1 VPDVA
6 ARERLEDDLA
16 GAVERLAAGDRR
28 VLARAITAV
37 ENRSAISAELIGLA
51 FPRARTAPVVGV
63 TGPSGA
69 GKSTLVDVLT
79 AAYRAEDTTVGVL
92 AIDPTSPFTG
102 GALLGDR
109 VRMQRHTEDE
119 GVYVR
124 SMATRGAM
132 GGLAAAVYDTLVLL
146 SVAGFDRLLVET
158 VGVGQDE
165 VDVAGV
171 ADTTCVVL
179 TPVGGDE
186 IQAIKAGIMEVADI
200 YVLNKADLP
209 GADRAEAQLHAWV
222 TRVEDGD
229 WTPPIVRTVAQQ
241 GEGVD
246 ALKAAIAEH
255 EAWYRSSGRAESKRR
270 MLAKMR
276 LHTLLRERL
285 VRAARDRGFD
295 AAREDELVDAIAH
308 GDLDPYSAA
317 QQVVDEVFGQ

>member
-1 VPDVA
+1 MADVA
-6 ARERLEDDLA
+6 ARERLAEDLA

-37 ENRSAISAELIGLA
+37 ENRSEISAELIRLA

-79 AAYRAEDTTVGVL
+79 AAYRADDTTVGVL

-109 VRMQRHTEDE
+109 VRMQRHTEDA

-146 SVAGFDRLLVET
+146 SVAGFDRLLIET

-241 GEGVD
+241 GEGID
-246 ALKAAIAEH
+246 ELKQAIAEH
-255 EAWYRSSGRAESKRR
+255 EEWYRSSGRAASKRR

-285 VRAARDRGFD
+285 VRAAREHGFR
-295 AAREDELVDAIAH
+295 AAREDQLIDAIAR
-308 GDLDPYSAA
+308 GELDPYSAA
-317 QQVVDEVFGQ
+317 QQVVDEVFDR